1 MKNLLETLTRAHGVS
16 GDERAIRATIR
27 QAAEPYADDITEDAL
42 GNLIVH
48 QKGAGKK
55 IMLAAHMDSVGVI
68 VTHIEKSGFLRFGA
82 IGGLESKALYQTMV
96 RFQNGTVGVIAVEE
110 SKEEKEFKLADL
122 YIDIGARDRDEAKT
136 MVTVGDTAAFAGA
149 LSGNG
154 NRVMGPYL
162 DNRAGCAVLLETMK
176 QTQHPTNDLYYVFT
190 TQEEVGMRGAKPA
203 AWAVDPEYALAVDVT
218 CPDDQP
224 GALHEAT
231 TKLGGGAAIKIMDH
245 SVLCHREVVAKLRQL
260 AAEKKIPAQDDLLKV
275 GGTDAGVIHVSRGG
289 VRTGGVSIPC
299 RYTHSQTELIDLADL
314 EACVKLVQ
322 AFCESEF
329 E

>member
-1 MKNLLETLTRAHGVS
+1 MKKRLETLTRAHGVS
-16 GDERAIRATIR
+16 GDESAIRAAIR

-68 VTHIEKSGFLRFGA
+68 VTHIEQNGFLRFGA
-82 IGGLESKALYQTMV
+82 IGGLEAKALYQTMV

-110 SKEEKEFKLADL
+110 SKEEKEFKLTDL
-122 YIDIGARDRDEAKT
+122 YIDIGARDREEAKT
-136 MVTVGDTAAFAGA
+136 MVMVGDTAAFSGA

-162 DNRAGCAVLLETMK
+162 DNRAGCAVLLETMQ

-231 TKLGGGAAIKIMDH
+231 TKLGGGAGGHNGLKSIDAAIGPNYNRVRLGIGHPDNGLPPSAVVNH
-245 SVLCHREVVAKLRQL
+245 VLAGFSKADQAVLEHNILLVTENIGL
-260 AAEKKIPAQDDLLKV
+260 LLK
-275 GGTDAGVIHVSRGG
+275 DGV
-289 VRTGGVSIPC
+289 
-299 RYTHSQTELIDLADL
+299 A
-314 EACVKLVQ
+314 
-322 AFCESEF
+322 AFSNRIGNLNKSTLK
-329 E
+329 

>member
-1 MKNLLETLTRAHGVS
+1 MKKRLETLTRAHGVS
-16 GDERAIRATIR
+16 GDESAIRAAIR

-48 QKGAGKK
+48 QKGSGKK

-68 VTHIEKSGFLRFGA
+68 VTHIEQNGFLRFGA
-82 IGGLESKALYQTMV
+82 IGGLEAKALYQTMV

-110 SKEEKEFKLADL
+110 SKEEKEFKLTDL
-122 YIDIGARDRDEAKT
+122 YIDIGARDREEAKT
-136 MVTVGDTAAFAGA
+136 MVMVGDTAAFSGA

-162 DNRAGCAVLLETMK
+162 DNRAGCAVLLETMQ

-245 SVLCHREVVAKLRQL
+245 SVLCHREVVARLRQL

>member
-16 GDERAIRATIR
+16 GDESAIRATIR

-48 QKGAGKK
+48 QKGVGKK

-82 IGGLESKALYQTMV
+82 IGGLEAKALYQTMV

-122 YIDIGARDRDEAKT
+122 YIDIGARNRDEAKT

-162 DNRAGCAVLLETMK
+162 DNRAGCAVLLEAMQ
-176 QTQHPTNDLYYVFT
+176 QT
-190 TQEEVGMRGAKPA
+190 
-203 AWAVDPEYALAVDVT
+203 
-218 CPDDQP
+218 
-224 GALHEAT
+224 
-231 TKLGGGAAIKIMDH
+231 
-245 SVLCHREVVAKLRQL
+245 
-260 AAEKKIPAQDDLLKV
+260 
-275 GGTDAGVIHVSRGG
+275 
-289 VRTGGVSIPC
+289 
-299 RYTHSQTELIDLADL
+299 
-314 EACVKLVQ
+314 
-322 AFCESEF
+322 
-329 E
+329 